1 MVKTV
6 GALPGLPDVFSRPCG
21 PLLQSLY
28 ASPLVACPYKE
39 SVPKRFSLGYGP
51 VTDWV
56 REGKPSSLAPRWE
69 KCEVIYTAELPGP
82 QGTGGLQPASHSSLV
97 SCPSPPCFPTPYGLL
112 LGVLPK

>member
-39 SVPKRFSLGYGP
+39 SVLRRFSLGYWP

-97 SCPSPPCFPTPYGLL
+97 SCPSPPCFPTPCGLL